1 MTAMEQPD
9 QQSGRFTPTDAVA
22 GLLAAASV
30 VLSGLAIGLG
40 FVLGLEAHPV
50 RTAPVAVVLA
60 IVAGFLSVRFESMS
74 RKAMLFAALAWIV
87 GMTVAVLT
95 EAPLL

>member
-9 QQSGRFTPTDAVA
+9 QQRRPFSPTDAVA

-30 VLSGLAIGLG
+30 VLSGVALGLG
-40 FVLGLEAHPV
+40 FVLGVDAHPA

-60 IVAGFLSVRFESMS
+60 IVAGFMSVRFESMS
-74 RKAMLFAALAWIV
+74 RKAMLFAAFAWSV